1 MLILTPTNYTELFSA
16 FNLQACCWM
25 NPEEEEVK
33 RENPIYRVITNIELL
48 TRKQNYTFLTVN
60 EEVLLIFSQ
69 ESEQNFAIFQG
80 I

>member
-25 NPEEEEVK
+25 NPEEEVK

-48 TRKQNYTFLTVN
+48 TQKQKSYIYV
-60 EEVLLIFSQ
+60 FSFHIEGQ
-69 ESEQNFAIFQG
+69 KLEKYCKN
-80 I
+80 